1 MQSTVVGGVVS
12 TGRLESFSDGVIAVA
27 ITLLVLN
34 LSVPAPGYRHH
45 SLAYNLAS
53 NWSSYVA
60 YVISFATIGIIWINH
75 HAAIGRLRQADR
87 AILALNLL
95 LLMSIGVLP
104 FTTNLLARYVGHARG
119 ERLAAFLY
127 SASLLVMALAFATLN
142 WHTLFPKS
150 HLLRGGLSEQQR
162 RKILRR
168 SLTGLL
174 PYAIA
179 TAIAPLLP
187 YVTFAICGLVA
198 VFYASPAAVP
208 RT

>member
-1 MQSTVVGGVVS
+1 MSTA
-12 TGRLESFSDGVIAVA
+12 RLEAFSDGVIAVA

-34 LSVPAPGYRHH
+34 LSVPAPGYRGH
-45 SLAYNLAS
+45 SLAYNLGS
-53 NWSSYVA
+53 QWPSYVA

-75 HAAIGRLRQADR
+75 HAMISRLRQADR

-104 FTTNLLARYVGHARG
+104 FTTSLVARYISHAGG
-119 ERLAAFLY
+119 EHLAAFLY
-127 SASLLVMALAFATLN
+127 SASLLVMSLAFAALN

-150 HLLRGGLSEQQR
+150 HLLHGELSQKHR
-162 RKILRR
+162 RRILKR

-174 PYAIA
+174 PYAVA
-179 TAIAPLLP
+179 TAIAPLWP
-187 YVTFAICGLVA
+187 YLTFAICGMVA
-198 VFYASPAAVP
+198 AFYASPASVP